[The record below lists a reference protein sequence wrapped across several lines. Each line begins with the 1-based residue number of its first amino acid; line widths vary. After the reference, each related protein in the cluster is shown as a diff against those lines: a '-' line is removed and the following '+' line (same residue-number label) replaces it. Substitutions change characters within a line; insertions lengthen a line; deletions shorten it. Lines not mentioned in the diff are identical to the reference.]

1 MPAQRFRQAVTGR
14 LARTAAVALTAAAVG
29 GGVVAAVDATAT
41 QPAAATSTTVVQATP
56 TSGSTAT
63 PSGAAEAVDFSA
75 VYARRRSGVV
85 SITTAGPQA
94 GSATGVVIDDEGH
107 VLTNDHVVSE
117 ATGVTVE
124 LADGRTAQAKVL
136 GTDPSTDLALL
147 KIDVPASELEPI
159 PLGDSS
165 TLAVGDPVLAIGD
178 PFGYEASA
186 SAGIVSG
193 LGRTIEA
200 PNGFSITGAIQTD
213 AAVNHGNSGGA
224 LLNAAGELIGVPA
237 QIADSG
243 VDGNVGVAFAVP
255 IDTAQEVIAALSE
268 GGEVQHAWLG
278 VSTEDVA
285 DNGGARVT
293 GLVAG
298 GPAAD
303 SGLECG
309 DAVTA
314 VGGTR
319 IADSAGLQ
327 EAVDAARPGAE
338 LTLRA
343 TGAGGGQR
351 TVSVTLGERPASA
364 GQNAI
369 ACTG

>member
-1 MPAQRFRQAVTGR
+1 MPAHRLRRAVSGR
-14 LARTAAVALTAAAVG
+14 LARTAVVAMTAAALG
-29 GGVVAAVDATAT
+29 AGVVTGLDVATEPAATAAS
-41 QPAAATSTTVVQATP
+41 PVVQATP
-56 TSGSTAT
+56 VAATTAT
-63 PSGAAEAVDFSA
+63 SSGAAQAVDFSA

-85 SITTAGPQA
+85 SVTTSGPAA
-94 GSATGVVIDDEGH
+94 GSGTGVVIGDDGRI
-107 VLTNDHVVSE
+107 LTNEHVVSG
-117 ATGVTVE
+117 ATGITVE
-124 LADGRTAQAKVL
+124 LATGRTAEATVL

-224 LLNAAGELIGVPA
+224 LLNAADELIGIPA

-243 VDGNVGVAFAVP
+243 VDANVGVAFAVP
-255 IDTAQEVIAALSE
+255 VDTAQEVIAALSE

-285 DNGGARVT
+285 DNGGARLT

-314 VGGTR
+314 VGGTS